1 MSYTYLQEQGE
12 ESSAG
17 SFSDIPQSVLSR
29 LSLTAGKS
37 CFSND
42 SEMDTYPSSL
52 SGMTSELDKYVIITS
67 CQKRN
72 TFMGH
77 LESALFAKQSF
88 AQEIRA
94 VSKNAAQMI
103 AGANYRQLK
112 RRRNARFAGKSLCL
126 LALDM
131 RVVAESA
138 QGNSRLNDT
147 PPTRWSLSA
156 EKWHPSAARLSRG
169 A

>member
-1 MSYTYLQEQGE
+1 MSYTFLQEQEE
-12 ESSAG
+12 ESSVD
-17 SFSDIPQSVLSR
+17 SFSDIPPSVLSR
-29 LSLTAGKS
+29 LNLTAGR

-42 SEMDTYPSSL
+42 NGTESSL
-52 SGMTSELDKYVIITS
+52 NSQSGMTSEIDKYAIITS

-88 AQEIRA
+88 AQKIRA

-138 QGNSRLNDT
+138 QGDSGLNDT

>member
-1 MSYTYLQEQGE
+1 MSYTFLQGQGE
-12 ESSAG
+12 ESSVD
-17 SFSDIPQSVLSR
+17 SFSGIPPSVLSR
-29 LSLTAGKS
+29 LSLTADK
-37 CFSND
+37 CYSND
-42 SEMDTYPSSL
+42 SETTSSPGSL
-52 SGMTSELDKYVIITS
+52 YGMTYGLDKYVIITS

-77 LESALFAKQSF
+77 PESALFAKQSF
-88 AQEIRA
+88 AQKIKA

-131 RVVAESA
+131 RIVAESA
-138 QGNSRLNDT
+138 QGNSSLNDT